1 MPYKNKADRK
11 YDQAAKYED
20 SPEQVKNR
28 MQRNA
33 ARAKL
38 AKAGKVKKGDGKDVA
53 HVVAL
58 DKGGSNKDG
67 VRVESKSA
75 NRSFRRDSKGN
86 LVSET
91 SKKERKRP

>member
-1 MPYKNKADRK
+1 MARDYKKEA
-11 YDQAAKYED
+11 QYEN

-28 MQRNA
+28 MARNR

-38 AKAGKVKKGDGKDVA
+38 MREGKVKKGDGKDVA
-53 HVVAL
+53 HVKAF
-58 DKGGSNKDG
+58 DKGGTNKEG

-75 NRSFRRDSKGN
+75 NRSFKRDSKGH

-91 SKKERKRP
+91 STRELRKKK